1 MRSLFDLIGES
12 SADLRGPGRFMRIAL
27 IELCVTCTLALT
39 IASARAQDFLN
50 QEWLL
55 DPAVSTVYMQ
65 TVKANAIFET
75 HQFSVVEGSISSS
88 GDANIRIDLASI
100 HSGIATSATRACAS
114 SSSRPSSFPTRRST
128 IVNLIGEVTQ
138 RATQVGYAKIEFGL
152 DDVESH
158 NFEQRTDGPA
168 FMGRVGQLS
177 YFLIGAV
184 ADYQCHAFVGE
195 RGGGHNEKETDSEH
209 PSVRQHWHARTP
221 GTSSES
227 TVAPE
232 LSNW

>member
-1 MRSLFDLIGES
+1 MVHL
-12 SADLRGPGRFMRIAL
+12 LR
-27 IELCVTCTLALT
+27 
-39 IASARAQDFLN
+39 
-50 QEWLL
+50 
-55 DPAVSTVYMQ
+55 
-65 TVKANAIFET
+65 
-75 HQFSVVEGSISSS
+75 
-88 GDANIRIDLASI
+88 
-100 HSGIATSATRACAS
+100 
-114 SSSRPSSFPTRRST
+114 
-128 IVNLIGEVTQ
+128 EVTQ
-138 RATQVGYAKIEFGL
+138 RGRQAGYAEIEFAP

-158 NFEQRTDGPA
+158 IIEQRTDAPA
-168 FMGRVGQLS
+168 LMGRVGQLS